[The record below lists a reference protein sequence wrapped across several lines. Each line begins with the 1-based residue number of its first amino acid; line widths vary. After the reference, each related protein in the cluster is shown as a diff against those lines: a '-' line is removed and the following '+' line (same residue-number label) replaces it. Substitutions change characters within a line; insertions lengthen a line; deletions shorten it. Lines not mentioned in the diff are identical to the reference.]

1 MQYYVCY
8 EFLMLLSQITEFF
21 MLEKINNFI
30 KNNNESQIFFTDII
44 NNTGRCQLVVDK
56 NKSNKQ
62 INSN

>member
-1 MQYYVCY
+1 
-8 EFLMLLSQITEFF
+8 
-21 MLEKINNFI
+21 MLEKINNYI

-44 NNTGRCQLVVDK
+44 YNAGRCQLVVDK